1 MYLTH
6 KLKEKIFLS
15 TLFSSPLELK
25 QKFKTLR
32 QDIPTIIK

>member
-1 MYLTH
+1 MYLTY
-6 KLKEKIFLS
+6 KLKGLS

-32 QDIPTIIK
+32 QDIPAIIK